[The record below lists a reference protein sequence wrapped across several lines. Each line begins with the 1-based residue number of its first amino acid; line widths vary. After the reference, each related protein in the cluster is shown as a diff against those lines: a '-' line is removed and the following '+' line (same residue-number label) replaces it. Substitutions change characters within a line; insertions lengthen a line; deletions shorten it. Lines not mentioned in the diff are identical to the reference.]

1 MQDRSNSPSQPMND
15 RLQPFLDYLAATPV
29 KALLND
35 YTFSL
40 LYLGNDEAEHQERLY
55 QLSERV
61 KKFVS
66 WTDFDVWLADCVNR
80 RKADPDGFFD
90 NAATERDK
98 AQQRGKYA
106 AHALTGVQSENV
118 KWLVPG
124 IVPRGEITIVGADG
138 GTGKGLYTAQMI
150 AYVTTGKCTG
160 FFPEPIDTTGNV
172 LIFAGEDDPSSVLR
186 PRLLA
191 AGADISKVSFVTA
204 DGYYMDTGA
213 MLDIHEAGMMQII
226 ERANPALV
234 VVDPLQQFLASNVNM
249 SSRNEMRAAVTP
261 IRSMARQMG
270 FAVVFVLHTNKKA
283 QVAGRA
289 RLADSSDLWDMARSV
304 LMLGSSKN
312 DGKVYVSHEKA
323 SYSAQAETVLFT
335 KESTTVEGVRTGKA
349 VFDSTTD
356 KKDAD
361 FVFETRV
368 RIAQTKEDASA
379 AIMNALAESS
389 TASMACAQLKSEIM
403 KETGCSEHTY
413 KRAYAD
419 LVKSGQIAKYQLNQ
433 KGGVRGWFTRLAY
446 CGEAEGTETDI

>member
-1 MQDRSNSPSQPMND
+1 MQERSNPPTQPMND

-40 LYLGNDEAEHQERLY
+40 LYVGKDEAEHQERYY

-61 KKFVS
+61 KKLVS
-66 WTDFDVWLADCVNR
+66 ATDFDVWFADCANR

-90 NAATERDK
+90 NAAAERDK
-98 AQQRGKYA
+98 AQQRGRYA

-213 MLDIHEAGMMQII
+213 MLDIHETEMMQII

-234 VVDPLQQFLASNVNM
+234 VIDPLQQFLASSVNM
-249 SSRNEMRAAVTP
+249 SNRNEMRAAVTP
-261 IRSMARQMG
+261 IRSKARQAG
-270 FAVVFVLHTNKKA
+270 FAAIFVMHSNKRA

-304 LMLGSSKN
+304 LMLGNSKN
-312 DGKVYVSHEKA
+312 DGKVYVSHEKS
-323 SYSAQAETVLFT
+323 SYAAQAETVLFT
-335 KESTTVEGVRTGKA
+335 KESATVEGVRTGKA

-389 TASMACAQLKSEIM
+389 TASMASAQLKSEIM
-403 KETGCSEHTY
+403 KETGCSERTY
-413 KRAYAD
+413 KQAYSD
-419 LVKSGQIAKYQLNQ
+419 LVKSGEITKRTIRQ
-433 KGGVRGWFTRLAY
+433 KDGTNKWYTLLY
-446 CGEAEGTETDI
+446 CGETNCTDENN

>member
-66 WTDFDVWLADCVNR
+66 GTDFDVWLADCVNR
-80 RKADPDGFFD
+80 RKTDPDGFFD
-90 NAATERDK
+90 NAAAARDK

-213 MLDIHEAGMMQII
+213 MLDIHETAMMQII
-226 ERANPALV
+226 ERSNPALV
-234 VVDPLQQFLASNVNM
+234 VIDPLQQFLASNVNM
-249 SSRNEMRAAVTP
+249 SSRN
-261 IRSMARQMG
+261 
-270 FAVVFVLHTNKKA
+270 
-283 QVAGRA
+283 
-289 RLADSSDLWDMARSV
+289 
-304 LMLGSSKN
+304 
-312 DGKVYVSHEKA
+312 
-323 SYSAQAETVLFT
+323 
-335 KESTTVEGVRTGKA
+335 
-349 VFDSTTD
+349 
-356 KKDAD
+356 
-361 FVFETRV
+361 
-368 RIAQTKEDASA
+368 
-379 AIMNALAESS
+379 
-389 TASMACAQLKSEIM
+389 
-403 KETGCSEHTY
+403 
-413 KRAYAD
+413 
-419 LVKSGQIAKYQLNQ
+419 
-433 KGGVRGWFTRLAY
+433 
-446 CGEAEGTETDI
+446 

>member
-1 MQDRSNSPSQPMND
+1 MQDRSNSPTQPMND

-40 LYLGNDEAEHQERLY
+40 LYVGKDEAEHQERYY

-61 KKFVS
+61 KKLVS
-66 WTDFDVWLADCVNR
+66 ATDFDVWFADCANR

-90 NAATERDK
+90 NAAAERDK

-106 AHALTGVQSENV
+106 AHAMTGVQSENV
-118 KWLVPG
+118 RWLVPG

-150 AYVTTGKCTG
+150 AYVTAGKCTG

-191 AGADISKVSFVTA
+191 AGADISKVSYVTA
-204 DGYYMDTGA
+204 DGYYTDTGA
-213 MLDIHEAGMMQII
+213 MLDIHESEMMQII

-234 VVDPLQQFLASNVNM
+234 VIDPLQQFLASNVNM
-249 SSRNEMRAAVTP
+249 SNRNEMRAAVTP
-261 IRSMARQMG
+261 IRSKARQAG
-270 FAVVFVLHTNKKA
+270 FAAIFVMHSNKKA

-304 LMLGSSKN
+304 LMLGNSKN
-312 DGKVYVSHEKA
+312 DGKVYVSHEKS
-323 SYSAQAETVLFT
+323 SYAAQAETVLFT
-335 KESTTVEGVRTGKA
+335 KESATVEGVRTGKA

-389 TASMACAQLKSEIM
+389 TASMASAQLKSEIM
-403 KETGCSEHTY
+403 KETGCSERTY
-413 KRAYAD
+413 KQAYSD
-419 LVKSGQIAKYQLNQ
+419 LVKSGNITKRTIRQ
-433 KGGVRGWFTRLAY
+433 KDGTNKWYTLLY
-446 CGEAEGTETDI
+446 CGETNCTDENN